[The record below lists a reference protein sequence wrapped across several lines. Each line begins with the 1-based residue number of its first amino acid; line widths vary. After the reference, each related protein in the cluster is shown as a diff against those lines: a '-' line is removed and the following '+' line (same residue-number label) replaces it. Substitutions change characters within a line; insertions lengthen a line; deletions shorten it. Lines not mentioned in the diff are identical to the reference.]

1 MLLYALLLLAA
12 IVCALQALRAGK
24 LLVSALWLA
33 GTSALTALLLYL
45 MGAQTIAVVELSVG
59 AGLVTILFVFAISVA
74 GDESM
79 DVRTV
84 IPRPLAIGLVA
95 VAVIALAW
103 FTLLQPAV
111 SGGASGAVGAT
122 SGAGQ
127 LTETLWQQRG
137 LDMLVQIVLIFGGVL
152 GMLGLLADAKSP
164 NPKSKIQNQA
174 QYSEPKSGEAHS

>member
-12 IVCALQALRAGK
+12 IGCALLALRAEK

-45 MGAQTIAVVELSVG
+45 LGAQTIAVVELSVG

-84 IPRPLAIGLVA
+84 IPKPLAIGLVL
-95 VAVIALAW
+95 VCGVTLAW
-103 FTLLQPAV
+103 LILLQPTATAV
-111 SGGASGAVGAT
+111 PAVTSASGKLAD
-122 SGAGQ
+122 
-127 LTETLWQQRG
+127 TLWQARG
-137 LDMLVQIVLIFGGVL
+137 LDVLLQIVLIFGGVM
-152 GMLGLLADAKSP
+152 GVLGLLADTKTPSSQSKAENLKSD
-164 NPKSKIQNQA
+164 
-174 QYSEPKSGEAHS
+174 EAHS